1 MAGRPRFQMGQITV
15 RGGSWVLRYRDHA
28 SGGGRK
34 DWKLGLVAD
43 NPDIRKS
50 ETQKVEIRFA
60 DKIAKCRAEINQGH
74 TNNTGGS
81 TLADFIEQSYFP
93 RLDWRMKV
101 PAGNEMHIEPSTINS
116 YRDIFKIYVRNSAT
130 AKIKLRDFTSRDGQ
144 RFQDSLSQ
152 DLSHQTHLRIKNF
165 VRGVFT
171 WAIADGAYDGI
182 NPMEAVKAG
191 GWSKK
196 SSAPSLAGL
205 PDNERIRREKI
216 RASNEHAY
224 TLEEVADML
233 DKLPEPA
240 RTVCAVAAFTGLTRS
255 ELRGLKWD
263 DYDERNSVINVQ
275 RKVWA
280 GGGNG
285 MHIGATKTDAREAA
299 VTVIPVLKKILTKYK
314 QASPRVGDGWM
325 FRGEKLLRPLDL
337 DNISRRDIPQH
348 INGAWF
354 GWHAFR
360 RGLGTRLNEMGVDD
374 KDIQLILRHADVS
387 TTTAYYILPNI
398 ERAKAGM
405 KKFGAMAQKK
415 YGIKV

>member
-1 MAGRPRFQMGQITV
+1 
-15 RGGSWVLRYRDHA
+15 LRYRDHA

-144 RFQDSLSQ
+144 RF
-152 DLSHQTHLRIKNF
+152 KNF